1 MILTTLDWLIIIGYG
16 IATLAVG
23 LYFRQRASQSI
34 GEFFVS
40 GRSLPWWVAGTSMVA
55 TTFAADTPLAVTGLT
70 IKYGVAG
77 NWFWWA
83 FAFGGMFTVFVFARL
98 WRRAEVMT
106 DVELVRL
113 RYSGMPAEWLRVIR
127 ALYVSLLVNPM
138 IIGWVIKA
146 MLQVLDQTVFF
157 PSADPSVAGGSASA
171 WIVILIMMA
180 VVGVYSALS
189 GMWGVAVADV
199 IQFVLAM
206 VGCVWLAVAAIE
218 NVGGMDQLSARVT
231 ENFGS
236 NAAFRF
242 VPRFDGVDTWMPL
255 HVFLIMLTVQWWAT
269 CYPGSEPGGGG
280 YVVQRMASCPDEKSS
295 LKATL
300 LFQLAH
306 YCLRPWPWIIV
317 AFAALALHPELR
329 QGYVANSKFDPGIG
343 FPILMRELSRPGLSG
358 LMIVAFFAAFMS
370 TISTQMNW
378 GASYLVRDVIQPLF
392 KYADD
397 DRKLSHWSQ
406 LVSVFVVLEG
416 LAVGYWMNS
425 QNMSADQAWKFL
437 AALGAGSGLVYI
449 LRWFWWRINAWSEI
463 VAMLAS
469 LVWFVVVSNFVIVD
483 SSRSSEIML
492 LVAVLTTATWLAAT
506 FLTPP
511 EPLEKLREFYRKVH
525 PGRRGWQPVVALEP
539 TTIPDHDLPLRIF
552 AAVIGSA
559 LIFTIL
565 PTLGAWIFGDY
576 SSATVLTVATVILG
590 SILAWLVKRLTN

>member
-1 MILTTLDWLIIIGYG
+1 MILTTLDWLIIVGYG
-16 IATLAVG
+16 ILTLGVG

-113 RYSGMPAEWLRVIR
+113 RYSGKPAEWLRVIR
-127 ALYVSLLVNPM
+127 ALYVSLLVNPI
-138 IIGWVIKA
+138 IIGWVITA

-157 PSADPSVAGGSASA
+157 DSENPSTASGSAAA

-180 VVGVYSALS
+180 VVGLYSALS

-206 VGCVWLAVAAIE
+206 VGCVWLAVVAVE
-218 NVGGMDQLSARVT
+218 NVGGMDQLSARVN

-236 NAAFRF
+236 TDAFRF
-242 VPRFDGVDTWMPL
+242 VPRFDGVDAWMPL

-269 CYPGSEPGGGG
+269 WYPGSEPGGGG

-329 QGYVANSKFDPGIG
+329 QNYVADTAFDPGIG

-358 LMIVAFFAAFMS
+358 LMTVAFFAAFMS

-378 GASYLVRDVIQPLF
+378 GASYLVRDVIQPWF

-397 DRKLSHWSQ
+397 DRKLSRWSQ
-406 LVSVFVVLEG
+406 LVSVFVVVEG

-425 QNMSADQAWKFL
+425 QNVSVDQAWKFL
-437 AALGAGSGLVYI
+437 AALGAGSGLVYM

-469 LVWFVVVSNFVIVD
+469 LGWFIVVSNFVIVD
-483 SSRSSEIML
+483 STRSSEIML
-492 LVAVLTTATWLAAT
+492 LVAVLTMATWLAAT
-506 FLTPP
+506 FLTAP
-511 EPLEKLREFYRKVH
+511 EPMEKLREFYRKVH
-525 PGRRGWQPVVALEP
+525 PGRRGWQPVAALEP
-539 TTIPDHDLPLRIF
+539 ATTPDRDLPLRIF

-576 SSATVLTVATVILG
+576 RDAAILTAATFALG
-590 SILAWLVKRLTN
+590 ITMTWLVKRLTK

>member
-269 CYPGSEPGGGG
+269 CYPGSEPGGAVMLCNEWRHVPMKR
-280 YVVQRMASCPDEKSS
+280 VV
-295 LKATL
+295 
-300 LFQLAH
+300 
-306 YCLRPWPWIIV
+306 
-317 AFAALALHPELR
+317 
-329 QGYVANSKFDPGIG
+329 
-343 FPILMRELSRPGLSG
+343 
-358 LMIVAFFAAFMS
+358 
-370 TISTQMNW
+370 
-378 GASYLVRDVIQPLF
+378 
-392 KYADD
+392 
-397 DRKLSHWSQ
+397 
-406 LVSVFVVLEG
+406 
-416 LAVGYWMNS
+416 
-425 QNMSADQAWKFL
+425 
-437 AALGAGSGLVYI
+437 
-449 LRWFWWRINAWSEI
+449 
-463 VAMLAS
+463 
-469 LVWFVVVSNFVIVD
+469 
-483 SSRSSEIML
+483 
-492 LVAVLTTATWLAAT
+492 
-506 FLTPP
+506 
-511 EPLEKLREFYRKVH
+511 
-525 PGRRGWQPVVALEP
+525 
-539 TTIPDHDLPLRIF
+539 
-552 AAVIGSA
+552 
-559 LIFTIL
+559 
-565 PTLGAWIFGDY
+565 
-576 SSATVLTVATVILG
+576 
-590 SILAWLVKRLTN
+590 

>member
-449 LRWFWWRINAWSEI
+449 LRLFWWRINAWSEI